1 MKKRWILFIISC
13 AALFILCEKSNKQTL
28 YIYNWTYYI
37 PDNIISEF
45 EKKFNVSVVY
55 DMYASNEEMFAK
67 LKAGGSGYDIVF
79 PSGDYVSIMIRE
91 NMLEE
96 IDKSK
101 IPNFA
106 HIDSFALKKIKFDPG
121 CRYSIPYMMG
131 AGGISVN
138 TEKVPYFEKSWN
150 IFKRSDLK
158 GRMTLLDDMREV
170 IGDAL
175 ITNGYSVNS
184 TNEKELLKAK
194 ETVIEWRKNIVKF
207 DAEAFGKGFAAG
219 EFWVV
224 HGYAENVF
232 LELDSAAEEKTAFFI
247 PEEGSAA
254 YMDNMVILKDSKNK
268 ELAYKFINFIHEPT
282 IYSQIVDFLRL
293 PSINKEANKYRSKKP
308 RYELKDLAKSELK
321 EDIGEALEIYNK
333 IWQEIRIGK

>member
-1 MKKRWILFIISC
+1 MKKRWIFYIIN
-13 AALFILCEKSNKQTL
+13 LVIFFVLCQKNSKPKL

-37 PDNIISEF
+37 PDNVITEF
-45 EKKFNVSVVY
+45 EKQFNVSVVY

-91 NMLEE
+91 NMLEK

-106 HIDSFALKKIKFDPG
+106 YIDSFALKKIKFDPG
-121 CRYSIPYMMG
+121 CKYSVPYMMG
-131 AGGISVN
+131 AAGVTVN
-138 TEKVPYFEKSWN
+138 TEKVPNFEKSWK
-150 IFKRSDLK
+150 IFNRGDLK

-170 IGDAL
+170 IGAAL
-175 ITNGYSVNS
+175 VTNGYSVN
-184 TNEKELLKAK
+184 TTDEGELLKAK
-194 ETVIEWRKNIVKF
+194 EIVMEWRKNIVKF

-232 LELDSAAEEKTAFFI
+232 LELDSAAAKKAVFFI
-247 PEEGSAA
+247 PEEGSCA
-254 YMDNMVILKDSKNK
+254 YMDNMVILRGSKNK
-268 ELAYKFINFIHEPT
+268 ELAYKFINFI
-282 IYSQIVDFLRL
+282 
-293 PSINKEANKYRSKKP
+293 
-308 RYELKDLAKSELK
+308 
-321 EDIGEALEIYNK
+321 
-333 IWQEIRIGK
+333 